1 MVVVKVVS
9 DWETRAVRADVVMA
23 EPVGEALPPMPPTPP
38 PSVMV
43 AEPEPLPDAP
53 DPEAPEAPAP
63 APVAP
68 AAPARTDEAPALCTF
83 DAEPRASG
91 DEC

>member
-1 MVVVKVVS
+1 MVVVNVVS

-23 EPVGEALPPMPPTPP
+23 EPLGEALPPMPPIPP

-53 DPEAPEAPAP
+53 DPE

-83 DAEPRASG
+83 DAEPRASA
-91 DEC
+91 DVC